1 MVDPP
6 EFLCSLLCFLAHLQK
21 VVRKYFLAMALCSK
35 SPGRASP
42 APALSWNRLAEL
54 PAVASKRSKDSSDRR
69 VRPVVDVVPGGSK
82 PAGTFVEKVSS
93 LPKQENVEC
102 EENSGHPMV
111 KVTANKIPRTRRRP
125 ARIAIPKPSADATF
139 GVADR
144 EEDGVEMD
152 LEVEGGEYCV
162 VSRKGHRHMMED
174 GYAVI
179 STVHGDSK
187 QAFFGVFD
195 GHGGRAAV
203 DFVSERLGKNIVAAL
218 DEPEKEDN
226 QADTA
231 IKAGYLTTDRDFLS
245 QGVSSG
251 VCAATVL
258 LKDGELHVANVG
270 DCRVVMSRKGVADAL
285 TDDHRAGR
293 EDERIRIENSGG
305 YVTCHNGI
313 WRVQDSLAVSR
324 AIGDLNMKE
333 WIISEP
339 ETKSLQLT
347 PECEFLILAS
357 DGLWDKVEN
366 QEAVDVVSRQ
376 SNAMKSCRD
385 LIEISC
391 RRGNRDDIT
400 VMVIDLQKFIQLPG
414 S

>member
-1 MVDPP
+1 MVDPA
-6 EFLCSLLCFLAHLQK
+6 EFLCSLSCFLAHLQQ
-21 VVRKYFLAMALCSK
+21 VVRKDFLAMALCSK

-42 APALSWNRLAEL
+42 APALSSNRLAEL

-102 EENSGHPMV
+102 VENSGHPMV

-139 GVADR
+139 AAGVTH
-144 EEDGVEMD
+144 
-152 LEVEGGEYCV
+152 L
-162 VSRKGHRHMMED
+162 
-174 GYAVI
+174 
-179 STVHGDSK
+179 

-203 DFVSERLGKNIVAAL
+203 DFVSETLGKNILAAL

-258 LKDGELHVANVG
+258 LKDGELHAANVG
-270 DCRVVMSRKGVADAL
+270 DCRVVMSRKG
-285 TDDHRAGR
+285 
-293 EDERIRIENSGG
+293 GG

-324 AIGDLNMKE
+324 AIGDVNMKE

-357 DGLWDKVEN
+357 DGLWDKVES

-400 VMVIDLQKFIQLPG
+400 VMVIDLQKFIPLPG

>member
-1 MVDPP
+1 MVDLA
-6 EFLCSLLCFLAHLQK
+6 EFLCSLLCSLAYLRQ
-21 VVRKYFLAMALCSK
+21 VVTKYFLVTAPCSK

-42 APALSWNRLAEL
+42 APSWKRPAGLA
-54 PAVASKRSKDSSDRR
+54 AVANKRSKESSDRMAH
-69 VRPVVDVVPGGSK
+69 PVEDVVPGGSK
-82 PAGTFVEKVSS
+82 PAGTFGEQVSS
-93 LPKQENVEC
+93 LPEQENVEC
-102 EENSGHPMV
+102 EEKSGHPMV
-111 KVTANKIPRTRRRP
+111 KAAENKMPRMRRRP
-125 ARIAIPKPSADATF
+125 ARIAIPKPSADAAF
-139 GVADR
+139 GVADT
-144 EEDGVEMD
+144 EVDGVERE

-162 VSRKGHRHMMED
+162 VSRKGQRHMMED
-174 GYAVI
+174 GYGVI
-179 STVHGDSK
+179 SNIHGDSK

-203 DFVSERLGKNIVAAL
+203 DFVSEKLGKNIVAAL
-218 DEPEKEDN
+218 AEPEKEKN
-226 QADTA
+226 QAEMA
-231 IKAGYLTTDRDFLS
+231 IKTGYLTTDRDFLS

-251 VCAATVL
+251 ACAATVL
-258 LKDGELHVANVG
+258 LRDGELHVANVG

-293 EDERIRIENSGG
+293 EDERNRVENSGG
-305 YVTCHNGI
+305 YVTCRNGI

-347 PECEFLILAS
+347 PDCEFLILAS
-357 DGLWDKVEN
+357 DGLWDKVGN
-366 QEAVDVVSRQ
+366 QEVVDVVSRQ

-400 VMVIDLQKFIQLPG
+400 VMVIDVQKFIQLGG